1 MSVQTPLEHPNTRE
15 EYIEWLSH
23 SAPRFISHGKTIDEL
38 EVMSDNELTQLYDT
52 VLGIFYLG

>member
-15 EYIEWLSH
+15 EYIEWLNH
-23 SAPRFISHGKTIDEL
+23 RAPRFISHGKTIDEL
-38 EVMSDNELTQLYDT
+38 EVMSDKELTQLYDT